1 VNGALPED
9 VLDELLFLNS
19 LASKA
24 NGVTPL
30 DAPERKAGDDLC
42 KLVLDV
48 VSRYNVPMTRLSV
61 MMGLSPANLRLKLGR
76 RGYVPLPPSQRG
88 YKGVVHDMGGPR
100 KAVCK
105 RGHALTDETVYR
117 TKDGGRRCKACSRAA
132 SNAYKAAKRHQ
143 Q

>member
-1 VNGALPED
+1 MNHTVPED

-24 NGVTPL
+24 NGMTPL

-48 VSRYNVPMTRLSV
+48 VSRYNVPMTSLSV

-76 RGYVPLPPSQRG
+76 RGYVSLPPSQRG
-88 YKGVVHDMGGPR
+88 YKGVARDASAPR
-100 KAVCK
+100 KTECK
-105 RGHALTDETVYR
+105 RGHALVEGNLYYNNR
-117 TKDGGRRCKACSRAA
+117 GGRRCKACVKDADRARK
-132 SNAYKAAKRHQ
+132 SSLRSS
-143 Q
+143 